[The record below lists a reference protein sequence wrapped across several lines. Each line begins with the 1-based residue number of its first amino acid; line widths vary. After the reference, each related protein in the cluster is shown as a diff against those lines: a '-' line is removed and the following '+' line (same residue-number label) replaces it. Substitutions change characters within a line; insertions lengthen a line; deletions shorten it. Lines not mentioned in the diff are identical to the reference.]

1 MEAAGG
7 DSQRLWSET
16 VGRRKKRNDEWWNL
30 AAGAKEK
37 SNTRTF
43 LKEQVRGHQ
52 EGIYLTQL

>member
-30 AAGAKEK
+30 AAVSNIIVEVEEWLRDGSEGLK
-37 SNTRTF
+37 S
-43 LKEQVRGHQ
+43 
-52 EGIYLTQL
+52 Y